1 MSGFINI
8 FLLTKNQK
16 ARFTHIFV
24 ILVKSPMEVLR
35 IKHLLFTVYLIRIP
49 YQMVREK
56 CLYCMILYEFNS
68 QKNTQP
74 QQERRISLITVK
86 QPHAY

>member
-35 IKHLLFTVYLIRIP
+35 IKHLRVYGVFSLESISNGAGK
-49 YQMVREK
+49 MSL
-56 CLYCMILYEFNS
+56 LYDI
-68 QKNTQP
+68 
-74 QQERRISLITVK
+74 
-86 QPHAY
+86 